1 MRCRVN
7 KPFTDGAK
15 VYATGD
21 IVDTDGWRLA
31 RQLVE
36 QRYITPL
43 GLPYPASYDIG
54 LIPSIDIPEDGEE
67 AQGVEISSYE
77 SEEVEIIKPAKPAT
91 KAKPKTAPKSKTSK
105 GV

>member
-21 IVDTDGWRLA
+21 IVETDGWRLA
-31 RQLVE
+31 RQLAE

-54 LIPSIDIPEDGEE
+54 FIPKLEIPEPEQDI
-67 AQGVEISSYE
+67 EITTHE
-77 SEEVEIIKPAKPAT
+77 SEEVTILNPTKPKP
-91 KAKPKTAPKSKTSK
+91 KAKPKTTPKSKTSK